1 MKTTLV
7 VMAAGMGSR
16 FGGLKQAT
24 AVIDDGRG
32 ILDLSVYDA
41 KCAGFDDVLFIIR
54 DEIEDDF
61 KRVIGDRISKSI
73 PVSYIKQDQSLL
85 PEGRV
90 KPFGTGH
97 AILCCKDVVKN
108 PFAIINADDYYGKDC
123 FKLIHDHLV
132 SHKEN
137 QFCMVSYLLSKTVS
151 TNGSVNRGVCKVS
164 DGYLTGIHE
173 TLSIQPDLSYVEDG
187 KKYQLT
193 ENTPVSMNIWG
204 VTPLLFKK
212 LNDDFN
218 KFLEKSN
225 LQKDELFL
233 HDSIF
238 EMIED
243 NLASVRV
250 YSSTDKWYG
259 ITYREDLPE
268 VKKALNKYVEE
279 GKYPKISN

>member
-24 AVIDDGRG
+24 AVTDDGRG

-41 KCAGFDDVLFIIR
+41 KNAGFDDVLFIIR

-61 KRVIGDRISKSI
+61 KRLIGDRISKSI
-73 PVSYIKQDQSLL
+73 PVSYILQDKSLL
-85 PEGRV
+85 PEGRS

-108 PFAIINADDYYGKDC
+108 PFAIINADDYYGKEC

-132 SHKEN
+132 SHGEN

-151 TNGSVNRGVCKVS
+151 SNGSVNRGVCKVE

-173 TLSIQPDLSYVEDG
+173 TLDIQPDMSYIEDG
-187 KKYQLT
+187 KKYQLS

-204 VTPLLFKK
+204 VTPLIFKK
-212 LNDDFN
+212 LEDDFN
-218 KFLEKSN
+218 KFLKNSN
-225 LQKDELFL
+225 ILKDELFL

-238 EMIED
+238 EMVKEGG
-243 NLASVRV
+243 ATVRV
-250 YSSTDKWYG
+250 YTSDDKWYG
-259 ITYREDLPE
+259 ITYKADLDE
-268 VKKALNKYVEE
+268 VKKALNGYVKA
-279 GKYPKISN
+279 GKYPKI